1 MSVAPPDFDDLFRKK
16 LHALFAWRRDVRQF
30 KPDRLPEDLLETLVG
45 MADLSPSV
53 GLSQPWRF
61 VSVEDTK
68 RRALVC
74 ESFERANAAA
84 LADYSGDRA
93 NLYAKLKLEGL
104 RECPVHLAV
113 FCDEA
118 TTQGEGLGRR
128 TMPEMLHYSV
138 VAAIS
143 TFWLATRAHG
153 VGVGWVSILEPEVV
167 SNALDVP
174 NEWRLIAYLCVGY
187 PKEQTLEP
195 ELSAAGWEARQPQA
209 LILR

>member
-1 MSVAPPDFDDLFRKK
+1 MQAERPDFDDLFREN

-30 KPDRLPEDLLETLVG
+30 KSDPLPNGLLETLVA

-61 VSVEDTK
+61 VSVESPK
-68 RRALVC
+68 RRFLIC
-74 ESFERANAAA
+74 ESFERANADA
-84 LADYSGDRA
+84 LIDYSGERA

-118 TTQGEGLGRR
+118 TLQGGGLGRK

-143 TFWLATRAHG
+143 TFWLAARSHG
-153 VGVGWVSILEPEVV
+153 VGVGWVSILEPDVV
-167 SNALDVP
+167 SVALDVP
-174 NEWRLIAYLCVGY
+174 EEWRLIGYLCVGY
-187 PKEQTLEP
+187 PKDDSVEP
-195 ELSAAGWEARQPQA
+195 ALSRAGWEKRESKEIHQ
-209 LILR
+209 R